1 MIKKNHSEE
10 FVTLWNDSWG
20 NRAPL
25 IATIIVR
32 VILAVS
38 FVMFVI
44 ASLFKV
50 SVGLVFGLALLLVT
64 LMIMS
69 RQLKKQSIMIERKF
83 LQNLRYRDMRAEY
96 MGEKKPEYAGRLL
109 SRDIH
114 LTDFEIPGES
124 EWAGRTLSDLNLGKK
139 YGVHIV
145 SILRGKRRI
154 NIPRASE
161 RLFPKDKIQVIAT
174 DEELNNFGKDLEKAN
189 SMDTNMI
196 EKSEMTL
203 KQLLIDSDSEF
214 LGLTMEESG
223 IRERYRCLVVGIEH
237 SDEELHAPGPHEK
250 FEENDILWVVGE
262 KEDVY
267 HLVELVG
274 IRGVRR

>member
-1 MIKKNHSEE
+1 M
-10 FVTLWNDSWG
+10 
-20 NRAPL
+20 
-25 IATIIVR
+25 
-32 VILAVS
+32 AVS

-124 EWAGRTLSDLNLGKK
+124 EWVGRTLSDLNFGKK

-161 RLFPKDKIQVIAT
+161 RIFPKDKIQVIAT
-174 DEELNNFGKDLEKAN
+174 DEELNNFGKDLERAN
-189 SMDTNMI
+189 SMDTNVI

-214 LGLTMEESG
+214 LGMTMEESG
-223 IRERYRCLVVGIEH
+223 IRDKYRCLVVGIEH
-237 SDEELHAPGPHEK
+237 AEDELHAPGPHEK

-274 IRGVRR
+274 VRGVSR

>member
-1 MIKKNHSEE
+1 
-10 FVTLWNDSWG
+10 
-20 NRAPL
+20 
-25 IATIIVR
+25 
-32 VILAVS
+32 
-38 FVMFVI
+38 
-44 ASLFKV
+44 
-50 SVGLVFGLALLLVT
+50 
-64 LMIMS
+64 
-69 RQLKKQSIMIERKF
+69 
-83 LQNLRYRDMRAEY
+83 

-214 LGLTMEESG
+214 LGLTMTYYLA
-223 IRERYRCLVVGIEH
+223 IRKMYVSKMNPLRMYFG
-237 SDEELHAPGPHEK
+237 
-250 FEENDILWVVGE
+250 
-262 KEDVY
+262 Y
-267 HLVELVG
+267 
-274 IRGVRR
+274 